1 MLVFAPGAPPGVSAP
16 LSSFSELNPAHLA
29 PVASGDTAP
38 PAPPADSSTGMFGH
52 TAQDIV
58 VLPSSASAQGVVNID
73 TAHVLE
79 IGEFPHP
86 NPTEQ

>member
-1 MLVFAPGAPPGVSAP
+1 
-16 LSSFSELNPAHLA
+16 
-29 PVASGDTAP
+29 
-38 PAPPADSSTGMFGH
+38 MFGH